1 MTAGVGKMELVQMPE
16 GSTYINESTQSR
28 GDDECLPNVPLNAF
42 FAPCRWIEVS
52 TDGRLGNKLVTWL
65 KKKGG
70 DKIKGPFDSSK
81 DDEDDQGEQDEQD
94 ERPDIAIR
102 ITGTLGGI
110 EVHIA

>member
-65 KKKGG
+65 KKKRGG
-70 DKIKGPFDSSK
+70 AAPTLESECMFLFFLLAIDHI
-81 DDEDDQGEQDEQD
+81 DE
-94 ERPDIAIR
+94 AC
-102 ITGTLGGI
+102 
-110 EVHIA
+110 